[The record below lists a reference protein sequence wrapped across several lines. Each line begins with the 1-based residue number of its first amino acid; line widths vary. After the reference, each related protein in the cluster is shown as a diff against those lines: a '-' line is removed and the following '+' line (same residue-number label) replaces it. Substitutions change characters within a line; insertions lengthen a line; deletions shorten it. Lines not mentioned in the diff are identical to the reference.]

1 MTVIQQ
7 LFNELE
13 QMHPSL
19 FDVHTV
25 KGREFVNH
33 FHKYIELERQQ
44 IIDAY
49 EQGEEDGYFH
59 PENGY
64 SKKYKDAEQ
73 YYNHK
78 YGK

>member
-19 FDVHTV
+19 FDIHTV

-44 IIDAY
+44 IIDANKAGLELGNY
-49 EQGEEDGYFH
+49 YVTE
-59 PENGY
+59 
-64 SKKYKDAEQ
+64 KAEQ
-73 YYNHK
+73 YYNNK
-78 YGK
+78 YGQ

>member
-19 FDVHTV
+19 FDIHTA

-33 FHKYIELERQQ
+33 FQKYIELERKQT
-44 IIDAY
+44 IDAY
-49 EQGEEDGYFH
+49 EHDNTSYYPKIERSIKANE
-59 PENGY
+59 
-64 SKKYKDAEQ
+64 
-73 YYNHK
+73 YYNDK